1 MENGKIF
8 ELTLLDNNS
17 ENMNMEFRPADLKI
31 TVSLHGNMP
40 RTMDY
45 ELIVYDEL
53 YTVMGRLYYQDTP
66 YNYSYNGKKLE
77 CTMPIKQM
85 WFAGNYFLMISHQ
98 HGDIERMTWKADFK
112 VDKEMN
118 FWVVNEEQCKGIT
131 PENTLMKY
139 FNAQGKQGGA
149 WFRNFNEIPGI
160 FPIKRWLVR
169 QKQWEWANDI
179 LQHNDANPIRFA
191 NNFLVIAKTNSY
203 ASQTMFLFHLL
214 AFHDHESISLY
225 CDQLYDPSDQEDPY
239 KELHRIFP
247 KNDAEWDIFSTVKNW
262 DRRKRFYKINN
273 LGILSTKE
281 GEPILAKI
289 ISHALGNDP
298 RIITI
303 FYGTQEE
310 VDRLFKVAPAM
321 RTYFHIENQVNDI
334 GLMTPA
340 EMGRFFIWQAKAR
353 TIYFNQEAAFHLQRL
368 IIEGYETGV
377 LTNWTRDE
385 VHDYVDNVIRPRL
398 SERIMRQMNKNE
410 DPKLVSLIH
419 KEDLD
424 DDAILHP
431 KKKWIQPITLED
443 FPQMID
449 EPYKLAEEDGDCS
462 TRNLTPDQ
470 EEFERL
476 LQEFINGPSYVQDDD
491 LDSIDE
497 LADYDPD
504 DDDTVSNC
512 LPIGSDNDEDNES
525 DDDSIDWNN
534 LPDIMGDDND
544 DDFPD
549 GLIEQNPNSTIKVEV
564 LKPLKHPKEE
574 LDKLVGCSDIKT
586 RIEELTM
593 LSQYNRMIQCL
604 NPHGKR
610 HRLALHSLFL
620 GKPGTG
626 KTTVCKIFGS
636 MLKEAGVLSKGHV
649 VVCGR
654 SAFVGTNWGDEE
666 KVVRQVVEMAQG
678 GVLMID
684 EAYLLNGDN
693 KSDPAKMVIP
703 LLMNILADED
713 KRDIAIVLCGYKDEM
728 NRLLELNPGLASRF
742 PNRFEFPDFTIDELL
757 EITRRRIHEYDYEF
771 TRAAWTKYKTLIAEV
786 YKLRDPKTWGNAR
799 FIANQLERIYIR
811 HAERC
816 VRHHVSDRRHLFL
829 ITPADIKPIDL
840 PTPKPHIGF

>member
-8 ELTLLDNNS
+8 ELTMLDNNS
-17 ENMNMEFRPADLKI
+17 DMNMEFRPADLKI
-31 TVSLHGNMP
+31 TVRLHGNMP

-45 ELIVYDEL
+45 ELVVYDEL

-66 YNYSYNGKKLE
+66 DAFSYNGKKLE
-77 CTMPIKQM
+77 CTMPVKQM
-85 WFAGNYFLMISHQ
+85 WFAGNYFLMISH
-98 HGDIERMTWKADFK
+98 HHEGMERLTWKADFK

-118 FWVVNEEQCKGIT
+118 LWIVNEEQCKGIT
-131 PENTLMKY
+131 PENTLMTY
-139 FNAQGKQGGA
+139 FNAQRKQGGA
-149 WFRNFNEIPGI
+149 WFHIFNMIPGI
-160 FPIKRWLVR
+160 FPIKQWLVR

-179 LQHNDANPIRFA
+179 LQHNDANPIQFG
-191 NNFLVIAKTNSY
+191 NNFLVIAKTDSY
-203 ASQTMFLFHLL
+203 ACQTMFFFRLL
-214 AFHDHESISLY
+214 AFRDYENITLFCDH
-225 CDQLYDPSDQEDPY
+225 LYDPTNQEDPY
-239 KELHRIFP
+239 QELHLAFP
-247 KNDAEWDIFSTVKNW
+247 KEDAEQDIFSTIKSWN
-262 DRRKRFYKINN
+262 KKHFYRVTD

-281 GEPILAKI
+281 GEPIRKQI
-289 ISHALGNDP
+289 IYSTIGYNPHT
-298 RIITI
+298 ITM

-310 VDRLFKVAPAM
+310 VDQLFKVEPQLRYYFPA
-321 RTYFHIENQVNDI
+321 ENCAKDI
-334 GLMTPA
+334 GLMTPV
-340 EMGRFFIWQAKAR
+340 EMGRFFIWQAR
-353 TIYFNQEAAFHLQRL
+353 TRGIYFNQEAALHLQRL

-385 VHDYVDNVIRPRL
+385 VHDYVDNIIRPRL
-398 SERIMRQMNKNE
+398 RERMMQQMGKDE
-410 DPKLVSLIH
+410 DPKLLSLIH

-431 KKKWIQPITLED
+431 KAHYIQKVTLED
-443 FPQMID
+443 VHQLLG
-449 EPYKLAEEDGDCS
+449 EPDKIAAEDDDCA
-462 TRNLTPDQ
+462 TRNRTPEQ
-470 EEFERL
+470 EEFERML
-476 LQEFINGPSYVQDDD
+476 DEFINSPNYYNDDD

-504 DDDTVSNC
+504 DD
-512 LPIGSDNDEDNES
+512 EDDDS
-525 DDDSIDWNN
+525 DDDIDWNN
-534 LPDIMGDDND
+534 LPDSTGDDD
-544 DDFPD
+544 DDTFPD
-549 GLIEQNPNSTIKVEV
+549 GLIEQNPNTTVKVEV
-564 LKPLKHPKEE
+564 LKPLKHPKDE

-593 LSQYNRMIQCL
+593 LSQYNRMMQCL

-636 MLKEAGVLSKGHV
+636 MLKKAGVLSKGHV

-678 GVLMID
+678 GVLMVD
-684 EAYLLNGDN
+684 EAYLLNSDN
-693 KSDPAKMVIP
+693 KSDPAKMVVP

-771 TRAAWTKYKTLIAEV
+771 TRAAWAKYKTLITEV
-786 YKLRDPKTWGNAR
+786 YKQRDPKTWGNAR
-799 FIANQLERIYIR
+799 FVANQLERIYVR

-829 ITPADIKPIDL
+829 ITPADIQPIDV